1 MTYKANHRILHVK
14 YSHLLALNGTFYGT
28 FTAHLRHINYQQM
41 KLNFLQRLHLTKI
54 LSLKKTT
61 SLY

>member
-28 FTAHLRHINYQQM
+28 FTAHLRHI
-41 KLNFLQRLHLTKI
+41 KI
-54 LSLKKTT
+54 QILIKISNQH
-61 SLY
+61 S